1 MPSTLA
7 NGHVSFVKS
16 PRCVSIRTP
25 GKREGEGSS
34 AGTEIGPCRRPKRL
48 HATLCKHFDRIA
60 QTHRRIVLRR
70 LVEEPLYWT
79 LALGR
84 GTLAVMTSA
93 APLVQRLDPARLDE
107 AVDVFADAFAEYPV
121 MRFTVG
127 DDGDVAARERRLV
140 RLFVTRRVRRG
151 GPMLGVRGLDGSLVA
166 AAVLTLPVE
175 PEPPPDVA
183 QISADAWRDL
193 GDAARLRY
201 DAYTSAAN
209 FFGALP
215 PHHHLNMI
223 GVRRAHAGTGLG
235 RVLLDA
241 VRTMAEEDSSS
252 AGVSLTTENPR
263 NVEIYRHVGFDVIGH
278 RVVSEYQPRGQA
290 VTLETWGMFAP
301 RSR

>member
-1 MPSTLA
+1 
-7 NGHVSFVKS
+7 
-16 PRCVSIRTP
+16 
-25 GKREGEGSS
+25 
-34 AGTEIGPCRRPKRL
+34 
-48 HATLCKHFDRIA
+48 
-60 QTHRRIVLRR
+60 
-70 LVEEPLYWT
+70 
-79 LALGR
+79 
-84 GTLAVMTSA
+84 MTSA
-93 APLVQRLDPARLDE
+93 APVVERLASENQDE
-107 AVDVFADAFAEYPV
+107 VVDVFAEAFAAYPV

-127 DDGDVAARERRLV
+127 TGGDVAARERRLV

-151 GPMLGVRGLDGSLVA
+151 GPMLGLRGRDGSLLA

-183 QISADAWRDL
+183 QIAADAWRDL

-201 DAYTSAAN
+201 DAYTAAAG

-241 VRTMAEEDSSS
+241 VRKMAAEDSSS

-263 NVEIYRHVGFDVIGH
+263 NVELYRHVGFEVVGH
-278 RVVSEYQPRGQA
+278 RVVGEYQLQGHA
-290 VTLETWGMFAP
+290 AMLETWGMFAP
-301 RSR
+301 HVPGKDRPVAGLVAGPR